1 MNPDR
6 LAALE
11 DERRYLLRSLRD
23 LETEHD
29 AGDVDD
35 TDYEILRDDYTK
47 RAADVLRSIESGR
60 AEAAARPRRRW
71 TSSVATAAVVVAVGL
86 GAGWL
91 VARSSGERGTGQ
103 TMTGNDPRPGV
114 AQSLTE
120 ARLSMGQDP
129 LAALE
134 AFDRV
139 LAEEPDQ
146 AEALTYRGW
155 LLYTTLGRSDLGDA
169 SAEAIAD
176 ARESLARAVAAD
188 PTYADPHCF
197 LAIIAARVD
206 EDTATARAEADT
218 CLALRPPAAAR
229 AMIERFRAEL
239 DAPTIGSTVPATS
252 DPAISVSPTTGS

>member
-1 MNPDR
+1 VNPDR

-11 DERRYLLRSLRD
+11 EERRYLLRSLRD
-23 LETEHD
+23 LDVEFE

-35 TDYEILRDDYTK
+35 ADYETLRDDYTK

-60 AEAAARPRRRW
+60 TTLAARPPRRW
-71 TSSVATAAVVVAVGL
+71 STTLATAAIVLVIAV

-91 VARSSGERGTGQ
+91 VARSSGERSAGQ
-103 TMTGNDPRPGV
+103 TMTGNDPRTDV

-120 ARLSMGQDP
+120 ARVLMGQDP

-139 LAEEPDQ
+139 LAEEPEH

-169 SAEAIAD
+169 ALEATAD
-176 ARESLARAVAAD
+176 ARESLAQAIEAD
-188 PTYADPHCF
+188 PAYADPHCF
-197 LAIIAARVD
+197 LAIIAARAD
-206 EDTATARAEADT
+206 DDTAIAQSEAGT
-218 CLALRPPAAAR
+218 CLELDPPAAAR
-229 AMIERFRAEL
+229 AMIEQFRATL
-239 DAPTIGSTVPATS
+239 DPPPSTPP
-252 DPAISVSPTTGS
+252 D